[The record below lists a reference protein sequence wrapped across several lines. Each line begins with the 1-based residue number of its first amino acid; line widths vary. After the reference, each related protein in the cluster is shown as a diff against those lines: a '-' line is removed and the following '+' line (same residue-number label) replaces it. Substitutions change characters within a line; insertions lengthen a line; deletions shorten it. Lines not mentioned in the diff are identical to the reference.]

1 VRCIGAGVKASLA
14 VFFEGL
20 IIVEVRVCEVC
31 GVNDED
37 IEYVWGV
44 EIPTVSLQPCDR
56 MRIRRRSACLS
67 WLRLTVGA
75 DTNDL
80 KTALMGMV
88 DGTRREQGRA
98 SDAR

>member
-14 VFFEGL
+14 VLFEGL

-37 IEYVWGV
+37 IGYVLGEGEV

-56 MRIRRRSACLS
+56 MRIRRRSACLC
-67 WLRLTVGA
+67 WLRLTGGT
-75 DTNDL
+75 DINDL
-80 KTALMGMV
+80 KTASMGMV
-88 DGTRREQGRA
+88 DGTRREQG
-98 SDAR
+98 